1 MKGSFGVLITK
12 NQEASQGSYDK
23 AHFFS
28 SLLDFCQ
35 FNLERIV
42 GEYSRLF

>member
-28 SLLDFCQ
+28 SLLGQ
-35 FNLERIV
+35 YTGI
-42 GEYSRLF
+42 G